1 MFCRQCSWHHICMPG
16 VITTLSN
23 NAIRVLLKRNFKG
36 ATSSQC
42 SIRIKYRLRR
52 RRTRCNNTKHIR
64 KITTRSN
71 TSFQSSGQINTY
83 IQHWSC
89 VQINIGTKI
98 ISIKLTFYTIILFKN
113 ILMFQKSPLIYIASG
128 NKISQFSQCTSWYI
142 DIILALHRVLLQN
155 FIKPV
160 NVRI

>member
-1 MFCRQCSWHHICMPG
+1 MPG

-64 KITTRSN
+64 KSLPGPTRVSSRPAKSIRIFSIEVASKSTLERKLYLSN
-71 TSFQSSGQINTY
+71 LLLHHNSFQ
-83 IQHWSC
+83 
-89 VQINIGTKI
+89 
-98 ISIKLTFYTIILFKN
+98 N

-128 NKISQFSQCTSWYI
+128 NKISQFSQCTS
-142 DIILALHRVLLQN
+142 
-155 FIKPV
+155 
-160 NVRI
+160 